1 MFAFGLLLSG
11 AVGLAGCASVRPVAA
26 PAADPV
32 LPAMRFL
39 TLQPGSGQA
48 AGDFKL
54 RETPL
59 DSIQLVLQAAPV
71 ADEGSSLPA
80 PVRDIAYLKMVHLLG
95 FPDVKLV
102 TPPAEIG
109 QSLPELNETSRKYL
123 ADVQADAVAFVQIDP
138 VSAGEAKVALR
149 LLDPV
154 TGALFGEYVQ
164 NARIVERKIDPAH
177 QAEFFRDRKNKRYE
191 FLNGEQSPQ
200 LEFSGDG
207 KSVVRD
213 LVMKS
218 VSANLSV
225 QSSSPETE
233 VVLVSGGKRK
243 SLGRVPVNGQRLRE
257 GLYELELK
265 RPGYDVL
272 KREVQIRAGR
282 DRELFITWP
291 DDQGSTSLSVLSAP
305 PGQRVSL
312 DGTVRGMTPVYITS
326 IDPGAYALEV
336 SRASASGG
344 YEVIGE
350 SSVELAGGDNEA
362 RIFFT
367 RYDENFTNDLLNT
380 DYWILS
386 AENEGVTPEYVGAGG
401 LAFRMKVTGPASGRV
416 GLTSR
421 PMVTSSFDM
430 TLMVRQAEGNALTF
444 GLVNS
449 KLETVLVR
457 IEGNVYT
464 LERFNGEQPVVP
476 LSFQTIKQR
485 EGNLYP
491 VRFRYNREENRLQIE
506 IDGDLIYEGPYNGGT
521 AARIALWTAAGSADG
536 RELARSLRIRSGR
549 GLYED

>member
-1 MFAFGLLLSG
+1 
-11 AVGLAGCASVRPVAA
+11 
-26 PAADPV
+26 
-32 LPAMRFL
+32 
-39 TLQPGSGQA
+39 
-48 AGDFKL
+48 
-54 RETPL
+54 
-59 DSIQLVLQAAPV
+59 
-71 ADEGSSLPA
+71 
-80 PVRDIAYLKMVHLLG
+80 
-95 FPDVKLV
+95 
-102 TPPAEIG
+102 
-109 QSLPELNETSRKYL
+109 
-123 ADVQADAVAFVQIDP
+123 
-138 VSAGEAKVALR
+138 
-149 LLDPV
+149 
-154 TGALFGEYVQ
+154 
-164 NARIVERKIDPAH
+164 
-177 QAEFFRDRKNKRYE
+177 
-191 FLNGEQSPQ
+191 
-200 LEFSGDG
+200 
-207 KSVVRD
+207 
-213 LVMKS
+213 MKS

-380 DYWILS
+380 DDWILS